1 MNELVT
7 PDIGLVFWST
17 VAFLLL
23 VFVLGKFAWKP
34 ILLALHEREKTIEDA
49 LLSAENARLEMT
61 KLNQES
67 EMLLKKARAER
78 DEILK
83 EAKDIKTSIL
93 EEARDIARSEGNRL
107 IEKAKEEINS
117 QKLIALNEVK
127 NQVARLSIEM
137 AEKVLRKNLENKSQ
151 QEATVADML
160 KDIKLN

>member
-17 VAFLLL
+17 IAFLLL
-23 VFVLGKFAWKP
+23 VFILGKFAWKP
-34 ILLALHEREKTIEDA
+34 MLAGLHEREKTIEDA
-49 LLSAENARLEMT
+49 LLSAENARAEMT

-67 EMLLKKARAER
+67 EMLIKKARAER
-78 DEILK
+78 DDILK
-83 EAKDIKTSIL
+83 EAKDIKTVIL
-93 EEARDIARSEGNRL
+93 EEARDIARAEGNRL
-107 IEKAKEEINS
+107 IEKAKEEINN

-137 AEKVLRKNLENKSQ
+137 AEIVLRKTLEDKSQ

>member
-34 ILLALHEREKTIEDA
+34 ILSALHEREKTIEDA

-117 QKLIALNEVK
+117 QNEVK

>member
-17 VAFLLL
+17 IAFLLL

-34 ILLALHEREKTIEDA
+34 ILAGLHEREKTIEDA
-49 LLSAENARLEMT
+49 LLSAENARAEMT

-83 EAKDIKTSIL
+83 EAKDIKNSIL
-93 EEARDIARSEGNRL
+93 EEARDIARTEGNRL

-151 QEATVADML
+151 QEATVSDML